1 MIGSINSPEFQDILR
16 EASLKRMEKVRLRG
30 KNVAV
35 PAPFPSPEDWRDLW
49 IYFLMIDRF
58 NNPEMKKSR
67 YQWDDPCCDDFQ
79 GGNLNGITEELDYIN
94 ALGAGAIWITPPFKN
109 CAFEKSYYGYGIQ
122 DFLAIDPRFG
132 SDGTPETADRE
143 LQNLVFQ
150 AHARGLYVIFD
161 VVLNHAGNVFLYK
174 KGDDFFSDLEW
185 RDAPYDVMWRDG
197 EGDPQWPAPPE
208 ACGPDECVWP
218 KELQS
223 NDYFR
228 RRGRGGE
235 EGGDFGS
242 LKELVTAYSSH
253 DDGRYYNPVMDALIK
268 AYQYAIARY
277 DVDGFRIDTLK
288 YVERYFARTFGNSM
302 REFALGIGKKN
313 FFTFGEVWD
322 DEAKITQYI
331 GRYTSDEDG
340 IIGVDAALDFPL
352 FGKLSGAVKGFLG
365 PDQVARV
372 FEERKQYQKSHIGY
386 HGEAGKFFVT
396 FLDNHDQKER
406 FYYKEGTKYDPQVTQ
421 GVAAL
426 FTLQGIPCI
435 YYGTEQG
442 LHGRGDCLEA
452 VREALWG
459 NPEGVFERGHQKQH
473 PFYIAIQDLSRIRKE
488 EPTLRYGR
496 QYFREVSG
504 NGRDFGISTERGGVL
519 AYSRILN
526 DREVL
531 TAMNTS
537 VDKSWT
543 GMAIVDY
550 SLSSDSTPWKTLYSN
565 LGQIGRELTTTKIP
579 EALVHKIGG
588 DVLSGPVRVLPLAL
602 KPMEVQIIMKGE

>member
-1 MIGSINSPEFQDILR
+1 MIGSINTPEFKDILGQ
-16 EASLKRMEKVRLRG
+16 ASLKRMEKVKLGR

-35 PAPFPSPEDWRDLW
+35 PVPFPSPEDWRDLW

-58 NNPEMKKSR
+58 HNPEMDPK

-79 GGNLNGITEELDYIN
+79 GGTLSGITERLDYIKS
-94 ALGAGAIWITPPFKN
+94 LGAGAVWITPPFKN

-132 SDGTPETADRE
+132 SDGTSETADRE
-143 LQNLVFQ
+143 LQNLVLQ

-161 VVLNHAGNVFLYK
+161 VVLNHAGNVFFYK
-174 KGDDFFSDLEW
+174 KGNEFFSDLEW
-185 RDAPYDVMWRDG
+185 RDTGDTPYDIMWRDG
-197 EGDPQWPAPPE
+197 EGDPRWPAPPE
-208 ACGPDECVWP
+208 ACNTDACVWP

-235 EGGDFGS
+235 EGGDFYS
-242 LKELVTAYSSH
+242 LKELVTGYSRH
-253 DDGRYYNPVMDALIK
+253 EDGHYYNPVMDALIK

-277 DVDGFRIDTLK
+277 DVDGLRVDTLK
-288 YVERYFARTFGNSM
+288 YVERYFARTFANSM
-302 REFALGIGKKN
+302 REFALGIGKRN

-352 FGKLSGAVKGFLG
+352 FGKLSGTVKGFLG
-365 PDQVARV
+365 PDEVARV
-372 FEERKQYQKSHIGY
+372 FEERKRYQKSHIGY
-386 HGEAGKFFVT
+386 HGEASKFFVT

-406 FYYKEGTKYDPQVTQ
+406 FYYEDRTKYDSQVT
-421 GVAAL
+421 GGIAAL

-442 LHGRGDCLEA
+442 LHGRGDRLEA

-459 NPEGVFERGHQKQH
+459 NPEGFNEEH
-473 PFYIAIQDLSRIRKE
+473 PFYKSIQELSHIREE
-488 EPTLRYGR
+488 EPALRYGR

-504 NGRDFGISTERGGVL
+504 NGYDFGISTERGGVL

-531 TAMNTS
+531 TAVNTS
-537 VDKSWT
+537 TERMWT

-550 SLSSDSTPWKTLYSN
+550 SLSSDSTSWRLLYSN
-565 LGQIGRELTTTKIP
+565 LGQEGKKLTSKKIP
-579 EALVHKIGG
+579 QAAVHKIGG
-588 DVLSGPVRVLPLAL
+588 ETLFGPLRVLPLAL
-602 KPMEVQIIMKGE
+602 EPMEVQIIMKEE